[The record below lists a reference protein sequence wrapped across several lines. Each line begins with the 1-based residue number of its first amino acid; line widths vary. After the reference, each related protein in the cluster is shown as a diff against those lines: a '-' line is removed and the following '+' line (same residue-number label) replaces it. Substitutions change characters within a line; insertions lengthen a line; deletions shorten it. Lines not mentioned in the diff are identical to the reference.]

1 MISSLRRMEV
11 ICQEE
16 SEWSSGQF
24 DFIKEIQQ
32 RVQAAQVNCLVSKP
46 LDESSS
52 QKAVSAVVD
61 TALTKTQVVK
71 QT

>member
-1 MISSLRRMEV
+1 MLFS
-11 ICQEE
+11 
-16 SEWSSGQF
+16 
-24 DFIKEIQQ
+24 KQQ